1 MGTLDGLHRGSGAAQ
16 NEGCST
22 LTGHLGCHIAG
33 LVTRGLILLVGML
46 VFLVHHNETQIMDG
60 RKKRRSSTYRH
71 LGFASAQALPLITA
85 LPYRESGV
93 QDGHSVAKAA
103 AEAAYGLGG

>member
-1 MGTLDGLHRGSGAAQ
+1 M
-16 NEGCST
+16 
-22 LTGHLGCHIAG
+22 
-33 LVTRGLILLVGML
+33 
-46 VFLVHHNETQIMDG
+46 FLVHHNETQIMDG